1 MASGDNLF
9 GPNNHSRYLIQ
20 WKPANEATGSLI
32 RGLLTNWYKVS
43 EVLAIDQID
52 EWERMSNN
60 FRVSCTRQGNKEILL
75 FRKHIASND
84 PKKLALTES
93 ISGVLRASDIPTPR
107 TINSHEGKPWILAE
121 NHHWQMFEYI
131 EGDHFRGT
139 EQELLETAEYV
150 ALFHKTLAQSDL
162 PIPHNRPYP
171 WTRSEWNKIFE
182 MAASGKSETD
192 QMIIDHR
199 PLIEAAIEQVTTS
212 KHTSLNIT
220 AQPIH
225 RDLHPH
231 NTIFKDSSL
240 KALLD
245 FADVSL
251 GERARDIGN
260 ACHRFV
266 RQYIVLQER
275 PWQETIQTGLRLF
288 LEQYHEYYPISREEF
303 SALPVFIYDELL
315 GKLYYNLKMAYLDN
329 DLRFVTGGQP
339 QKMLALLTEAQVI
352 ESELTKITL

>member
-1 MASGDNLF
+1 MIGDKNLF
-9 GPNNHSRYLIQ
+9 GPNNHSRYLIG
-20 WKPANEATGSLI
+20 WKTVTEETRALI
-32 RGLLTNWYKVS
+32 RQLLTDSYEVS
-43 EVLAIDQID
+43 EIQEVHQVD

-60 FRVSCTRQGNKEILL
+60 FRVSCTRQGNQEKLL
-75 FRKHIASND
+75 LRKHIASNN
-84 PKKLALTES
+84 PERLTLTEN
-93 ISGVLRASDIPTPR
+93 IAKLLQANGIPIPR
-107 TINSHEGKPWILAE
+107 TINSREGKPWILVE
-121 NHHWQMFEYI
+121 NHYWQIFEYI

-139 EQELLETAEYV
+139 EPELLEAAKYL
-150 ALFHKTLAQSDL
+150 ALFHKTLAQSTL

-171 WTRSEWNKIFE
+171 WTRPEWSKIFE
-182 MAASGKSETD
+182 MAASSQNETD
-192 QMIIDHR
+192 QTVIDHQS
-199 PLIEAAIEQVTTS
+199 LIENAIRRVETHRHKSVDIAT
-212 KHTSLNIT
+212 
-220 AQPIH
+220 QPIH

-231 NTIFKDSSL
+231 NTIFKDSFL

-251 GERARDIGN
+251 GERTRDIGN

-266 RQYIVLQER
+266 RQYIVFQER
-275 PWQETIQTGLRLF
+275 PWQETIRIGLRLF
-288 LEQYHEYYPISREEF
+288 LEQYHQHNPISKEEF
-303 SALPVFIYDELL
+303 AALPVFIYDELL